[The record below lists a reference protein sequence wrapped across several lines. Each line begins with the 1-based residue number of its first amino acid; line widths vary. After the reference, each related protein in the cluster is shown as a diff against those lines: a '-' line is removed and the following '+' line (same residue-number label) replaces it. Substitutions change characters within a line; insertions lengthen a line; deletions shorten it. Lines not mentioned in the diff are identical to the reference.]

1 MRAEAIIFPEANEVT
16 YGPVE
21 LLEPEPGEALI
32 KTLVTVVSTG
42 TDTRTLR
49 GKQTG
54 GKFPLVPGYSS
65 LGVVEE
71 VRGEAAGVQ
80 PGDLVFAG
88 GGKGF
93 ADVNRCW
100 GAQCSYVVAP
110 AGGLLPLDER
120 RSPGEYGF
128 CKVAAIALHGVRRSF
143 SEPADRV
150 LVIGLGLIGQ
160 LHARIQ
166 AAMGRRVIAAD
177 ILPRRIERAVAAGAL
192 RGVNAA
198 EEDLAG
204 VVAGLWPGGPQVA
217 VEATARQ
224 EGLDQCMALLRRRAW
239 GGDDR
244 MPVLVVQSSFVGRI
258 SFEYDA
264 AFGAECLI
272 VPTRDTDPRDLR
284 GAAQMIGAGSL
295 RVDDL
300 ITLRANPHDA
310 PAAFKE
316 LLEHPEKHLTIVF
329 EWE

>member
-1 MRAEAIIFPEANEVT
+1 MKAEAIIFPEANKVA

-21 LLEPEPGEALI
+21 LLEPEPGEALVR
-32 KTLVTVVSTG
+32 TLVTIVSTG

-49 GKQTG
+49 GNQTG

-71 VRGEAAGVQ
+71 VRGEANVE

-100 GAQCSYVVAP
+100 AAQCSYVVAP
-110 AGGLLPLDER
+110 LGGLLPLDDR
-120 RSPGEYGF
+120 RSPAEYGF

-143 SEPADRV
+143 SGPADRV

-166 AAMGRRVIAAD
+166 AAMGREVIAAD
-177 ILPRRIERAVAAGAL
+177 ILPGRIERAVAAGVM

-198 EEDLAG
+198 EEELAE
-204 VVAGLWPGGPQVA
+204 VVAGIWPDGPQVA

-224 EGLDQCMALLRRRAW
+224 EGLDQCMALLRKRAW

-258 SFEYDA
+258 SFAYDA
-264 AFGAECLI
+264 VFGAECLI
-272 VPTRDTDPRDLR
+272 VPTRDQDPRDLAA
-284 GAAQMIGAGSL
+284 AAQMIGAGSL

-300 ITLRANPHDA
+300 ITLRTRPQEA
-310 PAAFKE
+310 PAAFQE
-316 LLEHPEKHLTIVF
+316 LLEHPEKHVTIVF

>member
-1 MRAEAIIFPEANEVT
+1 MKAEAIIFPKANEVT

-21 LLEPEPGEALI
+21 LLEPEEGEALVR
-32 KTLVTVVSTG
+32 TLITVVSTG

-54 GKFPLVPGYSS
+54 GRFPLVPGYSS

-71 VRGEAAGVQ
+71 VRGEAAVEA
-80 PGDLVFAG
+80 GDLVFAG

-93 ADVNRCW
+93 ADVGSCW
-100 GAQCSYVVAP
+100 GAQCSRVVVP
-110 AGGLLPLDER
+110 AGGLFPLDER
-120 RSPGEYGF
+120 RSPAEYGF
-128 CKVAAIALHGVRRSF
+128 MKVAAIALHGVRRSMT
-143 SEPADRV
+143 EPADRV

-166 AAMGRRVIAAD
+166 AATGRQVVAAD
-177 ILPRRIERAVAAGAL
+177 ILPWRVERAVAAGAL

-204 VVAGLWPGGPQVA
+204 VVAETWPEGPQAA

-224 EGLDQCMALLRRRAW
+224 EGLDQCMALLRKRAW

-258 SFEYDA
+258 SFAYDA
-264 AFGAECLI
+264 VFGAECLI
-272 VPTRDTDPRDLR
+272 VPTRDQDPRDLR

-300 ITLRANPHDA
+300 ITLRSKPQNA

-316 LLEHPEKHLTIVF
+316 LLDHPERHVTIVF